1 MVLPEGPRYPCCMAD
16 IFDII
21 ADANRRAIL
30 EFLLQASGPGGN
42 GEATAPELVAF
53 LGLSTQSVNR
63 QLGILVAGEVVQVD
77 GEGADRVYRLVPE
90 GLDGLGEWVEP
101 FLEASLTGLAHQQE
115 SAAFTA
121 WAGESLPDPLRRAA
135 ERLPEPAEV
144 GSALGRALA
153 EANSRVVEPVLHRVE
168 PVAGKVAESVEPLVE
183 RVAERVEPVVERL
196 KERINR
202 RRD

>member
-1 MVLPEGPRYPCCMAD
+1 MAD

-42 GEATAPELVAF
+42 GEATSAELVAF
-53 LGLSTQSVNR
+53 LDLTTQSVNR
-63 QLGILVAGEVVQVD
+63 HLGRLVEGGLVQAE
-77 GEGADRVYRLVPE
+77 GEGAQRVFRLVPE
-90 GLDGLGEWVEP
+90 ALDGLGEWVEP
-101 FLEASLTGLAHQQE
+101 FLEASITGLAHQQD
-115 SAAFTA
+115 SAVFTA
-121 WAGESLPDPLRRAA
+121 WAGERIPDPLRCAA

-168 PVAGKVAESVEPLVE
+168 PVAGRVAESVEPFVE
-183 RVAERVEPVVERL
+183 KVAERVEPVVERL